1 MGIFGGGG
9 SSSSSSEPERKNEP
23 GDRTNTPAVLE
34 STVQRNRSRRGQ
46 RSSILASA
54 LAPSSAGRQTLG

>member
-9 SSSSSSEPERKNEP
+9 GGSSKPERKNEP
-23 GDRTNTPAVLE
+23 GDRTNTPQVVE
-34 STVQRNRSRRGQ
+34 SNANRNRSRRGQ

-54 LAPSSAGRQTLG
+54 LAPNNPGRTTLG